1 MAKMSPPQQRG
12 TESMNVIRKLRLD
25 RGWSQEELAAASG
38 ISVRTIQRL
47 ENGGRAS
54 LETLKCLAA
63 VFESELSELRENMQ
77 MNTTADNVTPGSC
90 LSEEDRAALNFA
102 NQLRRYAELEGGRDP
117 REEKIRRQVRSER
130 AFLIHVA
137 FFVVANAL
145 LFGINL
151 MITPQK
157 IWAVWPLLGWGLG
170 LFLHGLRVY
179 SRHSRFLG
187 EDWERRRVE
196 ERLKRLAKKERTE

>member
-1 MAKMSPPQQRG
+1 
-12 TESMNVIRKLRLD
+12 MNVIRKLRLD

-102 NQLRRYAELEGGRDP
+102 SQLRRYAELEDGRDP
-117 REEKIRRQVRSER
+117 QEEKIRHQLRSER
-130 AFLIHVA
+130 AFLIHAA

-145 LFGINL
+145 LLVINL
-151 MITPQK
+151 MTTPQK
-157 IWAVWPLLGWGLG
+157 TWAIWPLLGWGLG
-170 LFLHGLRVY
+170 LLFHGLRVF
-179 SRHSRFLG
+179 SRRSRFLG

-196 ERLKRLAKKERTE
+196 ERLKRLAEKERAEQ

>member
-1 MAKMSPPQQRG
+1 
-12 TESMNVIRKLRLD
+12 MNIIRALRLEK
-25 RGWSQEELAAASG
+25 GWSQEDLAAASG

-77 MNTTADNVTPGSC
+77 MNTTAGNVMPGSC

-102 NQLRRYAELEGGRDP
+102 NQLRRYAELEDGRDP
-117 REEKIRRQVRSER
+117 QEENIRRQVRSER

-137 FFVVANAL
+137 FFIIANAL
-145 LFGINL
+145 LLGINL
-151 MITPQK
+151 ITAPQK

-179 SRHSRFLG
+179 TRHSRFLG
-187 EDWERRRVE
+187 EEWERRRVE
-196 ERLKRLAKKERTE
+196 ERLKRLAEQKRTE

>member
-1 MAKMSPPQQRG
+1 
-12 TESMNVIRKLRLD
+12 MNIIRALRLEK
-25 RGWSQEELAAASG
+25 GWSQEDLAAASG

-77 MNTTADNVTPGSC
+77 MNTTAGNVMPGSC

-102 NQLRRYAELEGGRDP
+102 NQLRRYAELEDGRDP
-117 REEKIRRQVRSER
+117 QEENIRRQVRSER
-130 AFLIHVA
+130 AFLIHIA
-137 FFVVANAL
+137 FFIIANAL
-145 LFGINL
+145 LLGINL
-151 MITPQK
+151 ITTPQK
-157 IWAVWPLLGWGLG
+157 IWAIWPLLGWGLG
-170 LFLHGLRVY
+170 LFLHGLRAY

-187 EDWERRRVE
+187 EEWERRRVE
-196 ERLKRLAKKERTE
+196 ERLKRLAEQKRTE